1 MALLHLLQDIAA
13 HRHTKYKL
21 GIAIVDHSIRPES
34 KDEVLWL
41 RNQVDAL
48 GLSFYTTAFDVPALS
63 KDLKLSEETVG
74 RRVRY
79 QWLNEIAQSEGYDYI
94 AVAHHKDDQAESIL
108 AHLIRGTGLNGL
120 TGMAVVSNDYDIP
133 VIRPL
138 LDVTKAEL
146 LADLADRKLTYC
158 IDSTN
163 DDIRYQRNRIR
174 HRIIPELESI
184 NPNVVDAIARLGSSV
199 SEDLAVI
206 SNLTVQAFER
216 LVTIDKNE
224 MCLSRKALRKEPVAI
239 QRRLWQ
245 RLMSSIDSD
254 IMLTTAHQEQ
264 LLDIVNTGEGKTFT
278 IKSIK
283 VTAQCDTD
291 LARAI
296 DDSVDVSF
304 DFISCS
310 SYGSGT
316 TSTGVVRILK
326 DLDRSVEGK
335 HVLVVEDIVDTGT
348 TLHYLLENL
357 HARGAKSVRLAALL
371 NKPERRKM
379 DVEVDYVGFIIPDY
393 FVIGYGLDYA
403 EKYRHLPYIG
413 ILKEEMYQN

>member
-1 MALLHLLQDIAA
+1 MNVKALIRRVNHTLKLHKLFPEHSRILIACSGGPDSMALLHLLQDIAA

-48 GLSFYTTAFDVPALS
+48 GLSFYTTAFDVPTLS

-79 QWLNEIAQSEGYDYI
+79 QWLNEIAHSEGYDYI

-120 TGMAVVSNDYDIP
+120 TGMAVVSHDYDIP

-146 LADLADRKLTYC
+146 LAYLADRKITYC

-174 HRIIPELESI
+174 HRIIPELEAV
-184 NPNVVDAIARLGSSV
+184 NPAVVDAIVRLGSSV
-199 SEDLAVI
+199 NEDVMVI
-206 SNLTVQAFER
+206 SDLTSRTFDK
-216 LVTIDKNE
+216 LVSIGDDE
-224 MCLSRKALRKEPVAI
+224 VRISRRALRQEPLAI

-245 RLMSSIDSD
+245 RLVSTIDSD
-254 IMLTTAHQEQ
+254 LTLTSAHQEQ
-264 LLDIVNTGEGKTFT
+264 LLDIVNTGEKKTFT

-283 VTAQCDTD
+283 VIAQCDT
-291 LARAI
+291 I
-296 DDSVDVSF
+296 KVY
-304 DFISCS
+304 C
-310 SYGSGT
+310 
-316 TSTGVVRILK
+316 
-326 DLDRSVEGK
+326 K
-335 HVLVVEDIVDTGT
+335 H
-348 TLHYLLENL
+348 
-357 HARGAKSVRLAALL
+357 
-371 NKPERRKM
+371 
-379 DVEVDYVGFIIPDY
+379 
-393 FVIGYGLDYA
+393 
-403 EKYRHLPYIG
+403 
-413 ILKEEMYQN
+413 

>member
-1 MALLHLLQDIAA
+1 MVWRRWPVNVKALIRRVNHTLKLHKLFPENSRILIACSGGPDSMALLHLLQDISA
-13 HRHTKYKL
+13 HRHTKYKI

-41 RNQVDAL
+41 QNQIDAL
-48 GLSFYTTAFDVPALS
+48 GLSFYTTTFDVPTLS

-74 RRVRY
+74 RQVRY

-94 AVAHHKDDQAESIL
+94 AVAHHKDDQAESIISQ
-108 AHLIRGTGLNGL
+108 HIRGTGLKGL
-120 TGMAVVSNDYDIP
+120 TGIAVVSHDYDIP

-138 LDVTKAEL
+138 LDVTKEEL
-146 LADLADRKLTYC
+146 LAYLADRKLTYC

-206 SNLTVQAFER
+206 SNFTVQAFER

-224 MCLSRKALRKEPVAI
+224 MRLSRKALRKEPVAI

-254 IMLTTAHQEQ
+254 ITLTTAHQEQ

-283 VTAQCDTD
+283 VTAQCDT
-291 LARAI
+291 I
-296 DDSVDVSF
+296 KVY
-304 DFISCS
+304 C
-310 SYGSGT
+310 
-316 TSTGVVRILK
+316 
-326 DLDRSVEGK
+326 K
-335 HVLVVEDIVDTGT
+335 H
-348 TLHYLLENL
+348 
-357 HARGAKSVRLAALL
+357 
-371 NKPERRKM
+371 
-379 DVEVDYVGFIIPDY
+379 
-393 FVIGYGLDYA
+393 
-403 EKYRHLPYIG
+403 
-413 ILKEEMYQN
+413 

>member
-1 MALLHLLQDIAA
+1 MNVKALIRRVNHTLKLHKLFPEHSRILVACSGGPDSMALLHLLQDIAA

-48 GLSFYTTAFDVPALS
+48 GVSFYTTAFDVPTLS

-120 TGMAVVSNDYDIP
+120 TGMAVVSHDYDIP

-146 LADLADRKLTYC
+146 LAYLADRKLTYC

-184 NPNVVDAIARLGSSV
+184 NPNVVDAIARLGGSV

-206 SNLTVQAFER
+206 SNLTVQAFDR

-224 MCLSRKALRKEPVAI
+224 MRLSRKALRKEPVAI

-245 RLMSSIDSD
+245 RLVSSIDSD
-254 IMLTTAHQEQ
+254 ITLTTAHQEQ
-264 LLDIVNTGEGKTFT
+264 LLDIVNTGEAKTFT

-283 VTAQCDTD
+283 ITAQCDT
-291 LARAI
+291 I
-296 DDSVDVSF
+296 KVY
-304 DFISCS
+304 C
-310 SYGSGT
+310 
-316 TSTGVVRILK
+316 
-326 DLDRSVEGK
+326 K
-335 HVLVVEDIVDTGT
+335 H
-348 TLHYLLENL
+348 
-357 HARGAKSVRLAALL
+357 
-371 NKPERRKM
+371 
-379 DVEVDYVGFIIPDY
+379 
-393 FVIGYGLDYA
+393 
-403 EKYRHLPYIG
+403 
-413 ILKEEMYQN
+413 

>member
-1 MALLHLLQDIAA
+1 MNVKALIRRVNHTLKLHKLFPEHSRILIACSGGPDSMALLHLLQDIAA

-48 GLSFYTTAFDVPALS
+48 GLSFYTTTFDVPTLS

-74 RRVRY
+74 RQVRY

-146 LADLADRKLTYC
+146 LAYLADRKLTYC

-174 HRIIPELESI
+174 HRIIPELEAI
-184 NPNVVDAIARLGSSV
+184 NPAMVDAIVRLGSSV
-199 SEDLAVI
+199 NEDVMVI
-206 SNLTVQAFER
+206 SDLTSRTFDK
-216 LVTIDKNE
+216 LVSIGKDE
-224 MCLSRKALRKEPVAI
+224 VRISRRALRQEPLAI

-245 RLMSSIDSD
+245 RLVSTIDSD
-254 IMLTTAHQEQ
+254 LTLTSAHQEQ
-264 LLDIVNTGEGKTFT
+264 LLDIVNTGEKKTFT

-283 VTAQCDTD
+283 VIAQCDT
-291 LARAI
+291 I
-296 DDSVDVSF
+296 KVY
-304 DFISCS
+304 C
-310 SYGSGT
+310 
-316 TSTGVVRILK
+316 
-326 DLDRSVEGK
+326 K
-335 HVLVVEDIVDTGT
+335 H
-348 TLHYLLENL
+348 
-357 HARGAKSVRLAALL
+357 
-371 NKPERRKM
+371 
-379 DVEVDYVGFIIPDY
+379 
-393 FVIGYGLDYA
+393 
-403 EKYRHLPYIG
+403 
-413 ILKEEMYQN
+413 